1 MNHRT
6 DDFRLSSG
14 NIYPETDIYRGG
26 ENTLDEHQESK
37 KSKVT
42 GAVLATMTFDV
53 SPGSE
58 LLNSLP
64 KVFPGGLVHE
74 IARLINLSSGSE

>member
-42 GAVLATMTFDV
+42 GAVLATDYDFRR
-53 SPGSE
+53 
-58 LLNSLP
+58 L
-64 KVFPGGLVHE
+64 
-74 IARLINLSSGSE
+74 ARQ